1 MEAMLTR
8 NAAQGHDAGL
18 DDSGCVETLAP
29 ERWNR
34 ALLASIQ
41 SARPVLYHGRRTA
54 LRGVCFHLDGST
66 VGASV
71 YLEDEVAEVDTRHVQ
86 FPASDPSAVARDVTQ
101 SVLQERAIL
110 YALQTAHPLRRN
122 GLNVF
127 IHTLHISVA
136 DSIRTTT
143 VYLTG
148 CIDPVRPEEL
158 HWFERPPA
166 VLQEVDSG

>member
-1 MEAMLTR
+1 MEAMLTLD
-8 NAAQGHDAGL
+8 AAQGHDAGA
-18 DDSGCVETLAP
+18 DDSGFAGTMVP
-29 ERWNR
+29 EQWNR

-41 SARPVLYHGRRTA
+41 SARPVLYYGRRTA

-71 YLEDEVAEVDTRHVQ
+71 YLEDEVAEVNTTQVK
-86 FPASDPSAVARDVTQ
+86 FPAADPSAAARDVTQ
-101 SVLQERAIL
+101 AVIQERVIL
-110 YALQTAHPLRRN
+110 FALQTAHPLRRN

-127 IHTLHISVA
+127 VHTLHISLA